1 MVLKFRESWLS
12 WQWQPPTGEGLRVRM
27 EIQMKYIN
35 TLTIALLLG
44 SLLALSA
51 CNTIQGVGED
61 IKQGGQALDRAVK

>member
-1 MVLKFRESWLS
+1 MH
-12 WQWQPPTGEGLRVRM
+12 M

-35 TLTIALLLG
+35 TLAIALLLG